1 MPGRGQWRR
10 AGRSALPAVVWRLR
24 GIGGE
29 TGLTGAYNSCAYE
42 LEWCSDLMGSRRN
55 NLIVL
60 ALVVVLLGVAAYFIF
75 INEPVTKSTQLGLDL
90 QGGVSAQLQ
99 GSQTG
104 GGKVTRE
111 EIQQAADLIRQRIDR
126 LGVADPDVRVQSE
139 DQIVVQIPGVKNPEE
154 VIRIIGSTA
163 QLGFYQ
169 VLAADPQPNIPDDE
183 IDSTKKDITETL
195 KEDDAYEKGKTK
207 ILFEETPS
215 IEGRGTD
222 VNGYIV
228 HQDPDMTGDSL
239 QQNGANVEFDQQTGK
254 RIVSLE
260 LTAEGGRQMGELTQG
275 MLADAAASGEPAL
288 LAIALD
294 QDIQSAP
301 QVQEPLGQNISI
313 SNDSLPEG
321 LPEDEAKQLETV
333 LNTGA
338 LPVNMKV
345 ISETTVGPTLGFSSL
360 KSGLLASLVGFGLV
374 LLLLLV
380 IYRAL
385 GIVADLALLIY
396 AFLLWGLIVII
407 PITVTLPGI
416 AGIVL
421 SIGVAADAN
430 VVIFERIKEEI
441 RRGKS
446 PRTAVGIG
454 YQKGFAAILDGNLTT
469 LITALILFA
478 LSSGSVR
485 GFAVLL
491 AVGVILSMFTAVS
504 VTRALLGVVSGRGV
518 KLSPGMMGVSKK
530 SLRERQPQKAKAGVR

>member
-1 MPGRGQWRR
+1 
-10 AGRSALPAVVWRLR
+10 
-24 GIGGE
+24 
-29 TGLTGAYNSCAYE
+29 
-42 LEWCSDLMGSRRN
+42 MGNRRN

-75 INEPVTKSTQLGLDL
+75 LNQPVTQSTQLGLDL

-104 GGKVTRE
+104 GGKVTRD

-126 LGVADPDVRVQSE
+126 LGVAEPDVRVQSE
-139 DQIVVQIPGVKNPEE
+139 DQIVVQIPGVKNPDE

-169 VLAADPQPNIPDDE
+169 VLGSDLQPNTPNDQ
-183 IDSTKKDITETL
+183 IDATKKDITKTL
-195 KEDDAYEKGKTK
+195 KDDSSYKKGKTK
-207 ILFEETPS
+207 ILFEESPPVNGGS
-215 IEGRGTD
+215 GTD
-222 VNGYIV
+222 VSGYVV
-228 HQDPDMTGDSL
+228 HKNPDLTGDSL
-239 QQNGANVEFDQQTGK
+239 KQNGANVEFDQTSGK

-260 LTAEGGRQMGELTQG
+260 LTAEGGRQMAELTQK

-313 SNDSLPEG
+313 SNDSLPQG

-360 KSGLLASLVGFGLV
+360 QSGLLASLVGFGLV
-374 LLLLLV
+374 LLLLLF

-385 GIVADLALLIY
+385 GVVADLALLIY

-430 VVIFERIKEEI
+430 VVIFERIKEEV
-441 RRGKS
+441 RRGKT
-446 PRTAVGIG
+446 PRSAIQAG
-454 YQKGFAAILDGNLTT
+454 YDKGYRAILDGNITT
-469 LITALILFA
+469 LITAFILFA

-491 AVGVILSMFTAVS
+491 ALGVVLSMFTAIVI
-504 VTRALLGVVSGRGV
+504 TRALLGLLGDRGIH
-518 KLSPGMMGVSKK
+518 LSPVLMGVSKASIAATQQARVK
-530 SLRERQPQKAKAGVR
+530 

>member
-1 MPGRGQWRR
+1 
-10 AGRSALPAVVWRLR
+10 
-24 GIGGE
+24 
-29 TGLTGAYNSCAYE
+29 
-42 LEWCSDLMGSRRN
+42 MGSRRN

-75 INEPVTKSTQLGLDL
+75 IDQPVTESTQLGLDL
-90 QGGVSAQLQ
+90 QGGVSAQLK

-111 EIQQAADLIRQRIDR
+111 EMEQSADLIRQRIDR
-126 LGVADPDVRVQSE
+126 LGVTEPDVRVQAE
-139 DQIVVQIPGVKNPEE
+139 DQIVVQIPGVENDEE

-169 VLAADPQPNIPDDE
+169 VLAADPRPNVPDDE
-183 IDSTKKDITETL
+183 IDATRKDITEAL
-195 KEDDAYEKGKTK
+195 EGDDAYEKGETK
-207 ILFEETPS
+207 ILFEETPA

-222 VNGYIV
+222 VNGYV
-228 HQDPDMTGDSL
+228 VRQDPDMTGDSL
-239 QQNGANVEFDQQTGK
+239 KQNGANVEFDQQTGK

-260 LTAEGGRQMGELTQG
+260 LTAEGGRQMGELTQS

-288 LAIALD
+288 LGIALD

-338 LPVNMKV
+338 LPVNMTV
-345 ISETTVGPTLGFSSL
+345 ISETTVGPTLGLSSL
-360 KSGLLASLVGFGLV
+360 KSGLLASLVGFVLV

-385 GIVADLALLIY
+385 GVVADVALLIY

-430 VVIFERIKEEI
+430 VVIFERIKEEV
-441 RRGKS
+441 RRGKT
-446 PRTAVGIG
+446 PRSAIQAG
-454 YQKGFAAILDGNLTT
+454 YDKGFRAILDGNVTT
-469 LITALILFA
+469 LITAFILFA

-491 AVGVILSMFTAVS
+491 ALGVVLSMFTAIVI
-504 VTRALLGVVSGRGV
+504 TRALLGLLGDRGIH
-518 KLSPGMMGVSKK
+518 LSPSLMGVSKA
-530 SLRERQPQKAKAGVR
+530 SMAAATQQAKAR